1 MNRILDI
8 NTIETLGAMESAP
21 NYHTWL
27 LDEFKPFMGE
37 NIVEV
42 GSGTGSITKKLLEND
57 IKKLFSIEPSEL
69 VYQQLINSIATSLKE
84 VNSSIKF
91 KGINSFLSDSIDML
105 KHEKIDTFIYI
116 NVLEHIEDDNLELS
130 FINSVLDKGGKLLI
144 FVPALQ
150 WLYGTHDLNVGH
162 FRRYYK
168 KDLQS
173 KVEKAGFKVLK
184 NNYFDFL
191 GIFPWWIAF
200 KVLKIKHLNH
210 GQSKVYDK
218 FIVPL
223 ERIVET
229 KISPMI
235 GKNLI
240 LVAEK
245 IN

>member
-1 MNRILDI
+1 MNPNLDI

-21 NYHTWL
+21 NYHNWL
-27 LDEFKPFMGE
+27 LDEFKPHFGK

-42 GSGTGSITKKLLEND
+42 GSGTGSITKKLLENN
-57 IKKLFSIEPSEL
+57 ISKLFSIEPSEM
-69 VYQQLINSIATSLKE
+69 VYDQLMQSVGSHLQEINSQ
-84 VNSSIKF
+84 VKF
-91 KGINSFLSDSIDML
+91 QGINSFLTEASEQL
-105 KHEKIDTFIYI
+105 KQQAIDTFIYI
-116 NVLEHIEDDNLELS
+116 NVLEHVEKDEEELAC
-130 FINSVLDKGGKLLI
+130 IYSVLEKGGKLLI

-150 WLYGTHDLNVGH
+150 WLYGTHDFNVGH

-191 GIFPWWIAF
+191 GIIPWWFAF
-200 KVLKIKHLNH
+200 KVFKIKYLKD

-218 FIVPL
+218 LVVPL
-223 ERIVET
+223 ERFFESRIPPLV
-229 KISPMI
+229 

-240 LVAEK
+240 LVAQK
-245 IN
+245 VD